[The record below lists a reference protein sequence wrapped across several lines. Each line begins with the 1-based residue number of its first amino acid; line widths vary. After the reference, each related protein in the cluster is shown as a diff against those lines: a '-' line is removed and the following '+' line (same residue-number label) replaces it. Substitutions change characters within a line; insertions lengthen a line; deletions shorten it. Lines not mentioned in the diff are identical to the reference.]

1 MRRTVPVVLMITAI
15 PLFMVSAQDATD
27 NKKPP
32 QEKQQKADK
41 HKVEQK
47 TENPKA
53 EQKAERKEDLKEK
66 KEIKS
71 AEELT
76 VDEFL
81 LKRNDLKGKI
91 VELTFDRVISLKQ
104 AGKEGYIA
112 VVSYQKPRHAEGVNV
127 LIPAEGLGFF
137 KELDKPELQ
146 RRATVYI
153 EVLNANTLKALGT
166 RYRED
171 KPKGERYGW

>member
-1 MRRTVPVVLMITAI
+1 MKKIVSVIVMFAAL
-15 PLFMVSAQDATD
+15 PLFLVSAQDVPREKARPVKTD
-27 NKKPP
+27 RV
-32 QEKQQKADK
+32 EKN
-41 HKVEQK
+41 
-47 TENPKA
+47 T
-53 EQKAERKEDLKEK
+53 ERKADLKEK
-66 KEIKS
+66 RNVEA

-91 VELTFDRVISLKQ
+91 IQLTFDRVISLKQ
-104 AGKEGYIA
+104 MGKDGYIA
-112 VVSYQKPRHAEGVNV
+112 LVSFQKARQADGVTMLV
-127 LIPAEGLGFF
+127 PAEGLEFF

-146 RRATVYI
+146 RRETVYV
-153 EVLNANTLKALGT
+153 EVLNGDTLKALGT